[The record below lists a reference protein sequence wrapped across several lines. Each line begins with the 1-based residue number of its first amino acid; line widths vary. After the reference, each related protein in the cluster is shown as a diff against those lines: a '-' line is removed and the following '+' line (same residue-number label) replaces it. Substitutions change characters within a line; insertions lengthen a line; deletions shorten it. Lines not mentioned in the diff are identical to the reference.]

1 MKRTLL
7 TATALLGSLLPALA
21 LAGPNWQA
29 IEYARSVKV
38 EAREEA
44 AVQQSRH
51 DTAMQKLHAAC
62 EKASGDAEV
71 YAACQEMMAACD
83 EAM

>member
-1 MKRTLL
+1 MKQLFAAFLL
-7 TATALLGSLLPALA
+7 TLPLTT

-29 IEYARSVKV
+29 IEYARSAKQ

-51 DTAMQKLHAAC
+51 DSAMQKLHAAC
-62 EKASGDAEV
+62 EKAKSNTEV
-71 YAACQEMMAACD
+71 YAACQEMMATCK
-83 EAM
+83 EMM